1 MNPRERV
8 YIALGSNLGDRQ
20 NYLEKARTALGKL
33 PLTTIVAVSKVE
45 ETDPVGPAGQEKFL
59 NQMVLVETS
68 LDPSRF
74 LAQLHKIENEN
85 GRVRG
90 EKWGP
95 RTLDLDI
102 VRFGT
107 RRLRDTE
114 LILPHPEFPNRDW
127 WQREL
132 AEVDQL
138 AEKAVSGEK
147 GKGKGERDVEA

>member
-8 YIALGSNLGDRQ
+8 YVALGSNLGDRAA
-20 NYLEKARTALGKL
+20 YLEKARAAIAKL
-33 PLTTIVAVSKVE
+33 PLTTVLAVSQVE
-45 ETDPVGPAGQEKFL
+45 ETEAVGPGGQGKYL
-59 NQMVLVETS
+59 NQMMLVETS

-74 LAQLHKIENEN
+74 LAQLHRIENEN
-85 GRVRG
+85 GRVRK

-107 RRLRDTE
+107 RRLRDSE
-114 LILPHPEFPNRDW
+114 LILPHPEFPRRDW

-132 AEVDQL
+132 EELDEL
-138 AEKAVSGEK
+138 AAKA
-147 GKGKGERDVEA
+147 GKK